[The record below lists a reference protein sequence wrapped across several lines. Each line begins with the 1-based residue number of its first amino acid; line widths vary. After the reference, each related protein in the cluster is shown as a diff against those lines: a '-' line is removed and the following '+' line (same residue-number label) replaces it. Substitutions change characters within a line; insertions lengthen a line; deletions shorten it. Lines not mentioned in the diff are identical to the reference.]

1 MNRKIKNLLLVDF
14 GWMKAFLKPS
24 IQTTN
29 VGISKVDIEYIV
41 KYNILGMCTLNI
53 IQFIFN
59 IIWCGLS
66 QFSLKNYCNNL
77 EHKAIY
83 GINREFFSNT
93 EIEYLIKFD
102 KDSII

>member
-1 MNRKIKNLLLVDF
+1 MNRKIKNLLLTDF

-24 IQTTN
+24 IQATN
-29 VGISKVDIEYIV
+29 VGISKVNIEYIV

-53 IQFIFN
+53 VQFIFD
-59 IIWCGLS
+59 IIWYGLS
-66 QFSLKNYCNNL
+66 QLSLKNYCNNS

-83 GINREFFSNT
+83 GINRDFFSNM
-93 EIEYLIKFD
+93 EIEYLTKFD